1 MSVPSY
7 LSLLHIPGLQEL
19 RRAAQDQ
26 DLQFVLHAAAQ
37 GQELQFVPRA
47 AVADFSSRIYEQ
59 SAPHGIYLT
68 GPGGVGKSSILFMI
82 AASVLARE
90 WERQTRA
97 RRRRPRDHGDDG
109 DGDDNAAGT
118 SATSSIVQQRSP
130 QPRLDVAADAAAV
143 GDASSQGPFAAAA
156 ETAAI
161 SVYAAHTI
169 SASVLEVTPPVL
181 VLYIVNTAEL
191 VEMSPEDAAT
201 ELRRKVEALNASLL
215 EAFPKIAQIL
225 KNLDKSAPERW
236 REFCTACREARREL
250 RILDQWNALVAR
262 VNDPAFP
269 TDHPMRSFSTIASSI
284 GFSFLVTA
292 VSSSFSAVTTAHGVF
307 CDDEVRVFRSDEA
320 RICQHHVVPL
330 TLNEL
335 KVLRDIWRS
344 RPSPAEVDDATIA
357 ELHEMTGGIP
367 RLCEYF
373 AEARATNPAADIN
386 GTWQQSCLHFY
397 RERLFSLQR
406 QTYRDPECASW
417 FRGDLASVLLRNA
430 KEPIPFNTHSS
441 YEWLNAGLMMRDAT
455 GHLVPI
461 NRFINVAAELFFQ
474 QEKQSFLRMLYLDR
488 ATSWRALELF
498 VQTNLR
504 SGGFV
509 LTGTTLRGEVRPP
522 LESISRMNVVTVD
535 ESFARDP
542 AAFLQ
547 ARRAGESYPPG
558 TLFIPGWSQ
567 YTVVDAVL
575 YLQLRNHQSP
585 CLIFVQVSQL
595 LYGNHRYKLPD
606 LVHEKFGWTLTVLDS
621 YKVLCGLTNDAAFAP
636 AAPSY
641 DIAQGTLPPRIY
653 YVYVTADDSLMRPG
667 QVNSNHDVLLMRPSN
682 LAQLDSETWAE
693 MTRG

>member
-1 MSVPSY
+1 MSVPSH

-109 DGDDNAAGT
+109 DGDDKAAGT

-181 VLYIVNTAEL
+181 VLYIVDTAEL
-191 VEMSPEDAAT
+191 VEMSPEDAAKRLCNT
-201 ELRRKVEALNASLL
+201 LGRLNASLMQEFSQLAEILNGDGTALGRWAAFQGFL
-215 EAFPKIAQIL
+215 EDSYIL
-225 KNLDKSAPERW
+225 RL
-236 REFCTACREARREL
+236 L
-250 RILDQWNALVAR
+250 ILVDQWNALVAR

-307 CDDEVRVFRSDEA
+307 CDDEAICWHVRVFRSDEA
-320 RICQHHVVPL
+320 RICRHHVVPL
-330 TLNEL
+330 TLN
-335 KVLRDIWRS
+335 DIWRS
-344 RPSPAEVDDATIA
+344 RPSPVEVDDATIA

-373 AEARATNPAADIN
+373 AEARVTNPAADIN

-522 LESISRMNVVTVD
+522 LESISRMNVVIVD

-606 LVHEKFGWTLTVLDS
+606 LVREKFGWTLTVLDS

-653 YVYVTADDSLMRPG
+653 YVYVTADDSLMRRG

-693 MTRG
+693 ITRG